1 MTPIKN
7 INSNIGKEKPAG
19 AGVEKSKTHIIVEV
33 F

>member
-19 AGVEKSKTHIIVEV
+19 AGVEKSKNTHYR
-33 F
+33 